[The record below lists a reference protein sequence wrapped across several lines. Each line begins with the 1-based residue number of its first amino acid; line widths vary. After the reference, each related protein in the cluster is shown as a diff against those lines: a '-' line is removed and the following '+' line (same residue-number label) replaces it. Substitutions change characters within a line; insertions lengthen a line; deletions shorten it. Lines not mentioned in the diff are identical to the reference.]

1 MTYICCIFSLCRVTS
16 FPGFMMTGRH
26 VYGAFI
32 PFRGQA
38 TPRGHKLN
46 SFSHSTPFEST
57 LPHPAATPP
66 GFSRPPG
73 NRSTLRGSPRIFVCG
88 PSRIV
93 IV

>member
-1 MTYICCIFSLCRVTS
+1 
-16 FPGFMMTGRH
+16 MMTGRH

-73 NRSTLRGSPRIFVCG
+73 EIGRLCAEALAFLYVAPAES
-88 PSRIV
+88 
-93 IV
+93 